1 MDRIIADRLGRAY
14 RLALFRAK
22 RLGRHFAASR
32 SVRNVVEFALNL
44 YRKCYLQRNIL
55 EHSHSG

>member
-44 YRKCYLQRNIL
+44 YRKCYI
-55 EHSHSG
+55 